1 MTKKSKPYKPD
12 YLFNIDDN
20 SFMALCK
27 DNLNQYS
34 IRLMYGDV
42 LSMNFGNYEDSYQE
56 HTVYTDR
63 ETLKRMA
70 EFILKYLE
78 NN

>member
-27 DNLNQYS
+27 DNL
-34 IRLMYGDV
+34 MYGEV
-42 LSMNFGNYEDSYQE
+42 WSMNFGNYEDSYQD
-56 HTVYTDR
+56 YTAYADKK
-63 ETLKRMA
+63 TLKRMA

>member
-20 SFMALCK
+20 SFMALC
-27 DNLNQYS
+27 N
-34 IRLMYGDV
+34 GEV
-42 LSMNFGNYEDSYQE
+42 WSMNFGNYTDSYQD
-56 HTVYTDR
+56 HTIYTDKK
-63 ETLKRMA
+63 TLKRMA